1 MLIVIFLKSQ
11 FLKKII
17 LKFNITRFWIGNYKG
32 EEMTQQLVI
41 KKNEGLTHGLKAKIE
56 ELKASGKIEVDGNIY
71 TKEHWNAAIK
81 TFQDINDKRKPPS
94 KSIFTG
100 GNGTNWHKNMIVQ
113 KGNAELS
120 DEEINELLTSMGIK
134 LKSEAPA
141 RPTVENVRAEGKKF
155 LASDTPP
162 EYNAQ
167 STKEIEKAA
176 PEATATEK
184 PCTAKVDL
192 DPHKSTFGKVVS
204 GVEKP
209 FVVAGEGVVKGAEY
223 AGKETVKG
231 AGFLVKET
239 GKGTV
244 VVAKGLEKGTV
255 AVAKAPVKG
264 IEKLFGIFHKSP
276 KKLSEA
282 DTNELATAK
291 AIISKAIN
299 DSDKINSK
307 KAGKMEKDIDKIH
320 SLDKLREYIGKD
332 KFDAIMKQYNST
344 ETCE

>member
-1 MLIVIFLKSQ
+1 
-11 FLKKII
+11 
-17 LKFNITRFWIGNYKG
+17 
-32 EEMTQQLVI
+32 MTQQLVI

-56 ELKASGKIEVDGNIY
+56 ELKASGKIEVNGNIY
-71 TKEHWNAAIK
+71 TKEHWDAAIK

-113 KGNAELS
+113 KGSAELS

-192 DPHKSTFGKVVS
+192 DPHKSTFGKVVG

-209 FVVAGEGVVKGAEY
+209 FVVAGKGVVKAAEIPVKGAEFV
-223 AGKETVKG
+223 GKETFKGVKFIG
-231 AGFLVKET
+231 KET
-239 GKGTV
+239 GKGVIETAKV
-244 VVAKGLEKGTV
+244 TGKGAVIVAKGLEKGTV

-264 IEKLFGIFHKSP
+264 VEKLFGIFHKSP

-282 DTNELATAK
+282 DPNELATAK

-299 DSDKINSK
+299 DSYKINAK
-307 KAGKMEKDIDKIH
+307 EAGKMEKKIGKIN
-320 SLDKLREYIGKD
+320 SIDKLRDYIGKD

-344 ETCE
+344 DTCE